1 MPVAAAVDVDS
12 CLRSGVEKS
21 KVGVD
26 HAALID
32 FSKAIDADPK
42 NAMAYQYRG
51 VAKARFGDFKGSIID
66 YNKSIELNSM
76 GYICHSSGTSWECP
90 AYAPYCALAPIGS
103 PKCSASALMPP
114 KQ

>member
-21 KVGVD
+21 KAGD
-26 HAALID
+26 YYAALID

-51 VAKARFGDFKGSIID
+51 VAKARFVDLKGSIID
-66 YNKSIELNSM
+66 YDKSIELNSTL
-76 GYICHSSGTSWECP
+76 STSYGNRGI
-90 AYAPYCALAPIGS
+90 A
-103 PKCSASALMPP
+103 
-114 KQ
+114 